1 MTKHLLKN
9 KWIITFCIC
18 LLLKVQ
24 AQTVIYTTD
33 FGTVPNVN
41 PTGWTFTGLNMNI
54 SNNTAS
60 SGYSGASGNAYL
72 GEGNSVAFINT
83 SGTSEPSS
91 QSGTS
96 VATLSLS
103 TSGYPLISLSF
114 GMRKSSSGYNSNA
127 TYTLEW
133 SSDGS
138 TYNTISY
145 TEATAGGWGLAS
157 GSALTLP
164 AGAGNQ
170 AALYVRWTF
179 VRTGTSSNFKIDDV
193 AVTGNTVS
201 ANSSPTIDMDVAV
214 TTNYLDGSITVSP
227 ASPYTM
233 SGVIS
238 DPTDPASISGIGF
251 IIFDAQTSA
260 GSLTVTAT
268 SSNTVVVP
276 SANVVLTGSGALR
289 NVKITSTGIG
299 YSTITVNVSD
309 GSNITPYIIN
319 YASSAAAAT
328 PSNTLWHT
336 GMSDASDAIAID
348 DNYYISGDDELDVLN
363 VYSRFS
369 SGLPLVSF
377 NYTSL
382 VALPDPAKPETDI
395 EASTTS
401 PTNANKKYWLG
412 SMSTGGSAFSV
423 RPSRDCFLSTLISGT
438 GAATTFSIVGYYSN
452 LRSKL
457 ITWGDA
463 NGYNFSAS
471 AAAGVDSKSISG
483 YAAEGMVFGPDNT
496 TLYIGL
502 RAPLVPVSNRINAVI
517 APITNFETWFNNGV
531 PSGNPTIGAPIE
543 LNLGGRGFRDLIRLS
558 NGTYII
564 IAGNSAGSPITSA
577 VYKWTGNAGDIPISL
592 NTSANGILNIEGV
605 MPINNSSQLSMT
617 QLQIISDG
625 GGDILYGDGT
635 ASKDFTDLN
644 LRKFRADNLTG
655 IDLCLL
661 PASATPTITQTGM
674 ALSSTIGS
682 GYQWYYNNAAVN
694 GAIAQTYTAT
704 QNGNYYVAVANSL
717 GCVANSLPVTINSVG
732 LENYLENENNLIA
745 YPNPFTYTISLQL
758 TLALNAKVVIEIY
771 SVLGQKIATV
781 ADASYL
787 QGIHT
792 FNFGANSAGVYS
804 VKTTVNDKVSISR
817 IVQTN

>member
-1 MTKHLLKN
+1 M
-9 KWIITFCIC
+9 
-18 LLLKVQ
+18 
-24 AQTVIYTTD
+24 
-33 FGTVPNVN
+33 
-41 PTGWTFTGLNMNI
+41 
-54 SNNTAS
+54 
-60 SGYSGASGNAYL
+60 
-72 GEGNSVAFINT
+72 
-83 SGTSEPSS
+83 
-91 QSGTS
+91 
-96 VATLSLS
+96 
-103 TSGYPLISLSF
+103 
-114 GMRKSSSGYNSNA
+114 
-127 TYTLEW
+127 
-133 SSDGS
+133 
-138 TYNTISY
+138 
-145 TEATAGGWGLAS
+145 
-157 GSALTLP
+157 
-164 AGAGNQ
+164 
-170 AALYVRWTF
+170 
-179 VRTGTSSNFKIDDV
+179 
-193 AVTGNTVS
+193 
-201 ANSSPTIDMDVAV
+201 
-214 TTNYLDGSITVSP
+214 
-227 ASPYTM
+227 
-233 SGVIS
+233 
-238 DPTDPASISGIGF
+238 
-251 IIFDAQTSA
+251 
-260 GSLTVTAT
+260 
-268 SSNTVVVP
+268 
-276 SANVVLTGSGALR
+276 
-289 NVKITSTGIG
+289 
-299 YSTITVNVSD
+299 
-309 GSNITPYIIN
+309 
-319 YASSAAAAT
+319 
-328 PSNTLWHT
+328 
-336 GMSDASDAIAID
+336 
-348 DNYYISGDDELDVLN
+348 
-363 VYSRFS
+363 
-369 SGLPLVSF
+369 
-377 NYTSL
+377 
-382 VALPDPAKPETDI
+382 
-395 EASTTS
+395 
-401 PTNANKKYWLG
+401 
-412 SMSTGGSAFSV
+412 
-423 RPSRDCFLSTLISGT
+423 
-438 GAATTFSIVGYYSN
+438 
-452 LRSKL
+452 
-457 ITWGDA
+457 
-463 NGYNFSAS
+463 
-471 AAAGVDSKSISG
+471 
-483 YAAEGMVFGPDNT
+483 
-496 TLYIGL
+496 
-502 RAPLVPVSNRINAVI
+502 
-517 APITNFETWFNNGV
+517 
-531 PSGNPTIGAPIE
+531 
-543 LNLGGRGFRDLIRLS
+543 S